1 MSTVIASSF
10 TVAPNA
16 ALVAFTVLAALA
28 CCAGVVTA
36 LKGHWVWLIAGMFTG
51 LTFFYS
57 AFLPA
62 MPDSAWA
69 RASARR
75 ARLP

>member
-1 MSTVIASSF
+1 MRFVIASSF

-16 ALVAFTVLAALA
+16 SLVAFTVIAALA
-28 CCAGVVTA
+28 CCAGVVTG
-36 LKGHWVWLIAGMFTG
+36 LKGRWVWLIVGMFTG

-62 MPDSAWA
+62 MPDSVWA